1 MADSFK
7 YLKIYKDSN
16 RNKNEVINQKQFLI
30 ESQRNFFTKDDK
42 VNISFGENMTS
53 LSLNSESEEYLN
65 IYKIPKTKKIFR
77 ITPIKSKTNREKTN
91 INRCKKKINDEI
103 KNVLFNVTNNF
114 DEDKIIMV
122 SELDRDFSICKK
134 DNLLDENKFQHDN
147 NKNMIKQQNDK
158 LKKEIRQ
165 NLKKFVKMNLLNI
178 NKTANLKNN
187 NNKKI
192 DKPKKTLS
200 KNRLNTKIR
209 YEKNLQNINHHLPN
223 ISHIINKLNKNHTVI
238 KRNINN
244 NLISITS
251 LDTRNDKTKINI
263 TNTQSSLIKKICINA
278 LKTKKKKLSTLT
290 KTLLDKNIKTNKKQ
304 QEFKGK
310 KLYFLNKKF
319 NHLILNTNKFIYSNN
334 YNNSINSN
342 TINYS
347 CDKIR
352 REYFTLKKRK
362 RSLFN
367 YDKKDHT
374 SSRTKTG
381 KLIFLTNSS
390 NVKNKNLNYCFNIK
404 KNNLTFKK
412 KNYKVNRLQIQT
424 NINSNNNK
432 IKKYFNTVFSN
443 NIKTFRQNISKN
455 VNKSSLLLMSKI
467 LLQKDL
473 LKKTVYNHK

>member
-1 MADSFK
+1 
-7 YLKIYKDSN
+7 
-16 RNKNEVINQKQFLI
+16 
-30 ESQRNFFTKDDK
+30 
-42 VNISFGENMTS
+42 
-53 LSLNSESEEYLN
+53 
-65 IYKIPKTKKIFR
+65 
-77 ITPIKSKTNREKTN
+77 
-91 INRCKKKINDEI
+91 
-103 KNVLFNVTNNF
+103 
-114 DEDKIIMV
+114 
-122 SELDRDFSICKK
+122 
-134 DNLLDENKFQHDN
+134 
-147 NKNMIKQQNDK
+147 
-158 LKKEIRQ
+158 
-165 NLKKFVKMNLLNI
+165 
-178 NKTANLKNN
+178 
-187 NNKKI
+187 
-192 DKPKKTLS
+192 
-200 KNRLNTKIR
+200 
-209 YEKNLQNINHHLPN
+209 LQNNNHHLPN
-223 ISHIINKLNKNHTVI
+223 ISHILNKLNKNHTVI

-244 NLISITS
+244 NVISITS
-251 LDTRNDKTKINI
+251 LNTRNDKTKINI

-319 NHLILNTNKFIYSNN
+319 KHLILNTNKFIYSNN

-381 KLIFLTNSS
+381 KLIILTNSS

-404 KNNLTFKK
+404 KNNLTFKD

-424 NINSNNNK
+424 NNNSNNNK

-443 NIKTFRQNISKN
+443 NIKTFRQNISKY